1 MVRQLRRIP
10 ACLNKD
16 RALTST
22 AQLSVPCGA
31 LTPET
36 LPAVRIC
43 CRFAAVRA
51 LEMESLGRCFVDTFG
66 HHLAMLHELMG
77 EACPN
82 KCEGTNVLLLADRAA
97 RVVSNSR
104 GIEVRS
110 NETKMSKAVTPV
122 ATHPKMPETTQLLN

>member
-82 KCEGTNVLLLADRAA
+82 RCEGLMYYFLQTVQHGL
-97 RVVSNSR
+97 SQTQ
-104 GIEVRS
+104 E
-110 NETKMSKAVTPV
+110 ESKYGLTRPRC
-122 ATHPKMPETTQLLN
+122 QRQ